1 MGKSLE
7 EIASRELWQSYA
19 VVVNGE
25 FAYRQNAMLNMFKKG
40 VETQKEKSIEVLSS
54 VLDNRV
60 LDVDRDGII
69 AEFAEMLN
77 NEKKE
82 ISYES
87 E

>member
-7 EIASRELWQSYA
+7 EIASKELWKSYA

-25 FAYRQNAMLNMFKKG
+25 FAYRQNAMLNMFHKG
-40 VETQKEKSIEVLSS
+40 VGSQKEKSIEVLSS
-54 VLDNRV
+54 VLDNWV
-60 LDVDRDGII
+60 LDGDRDDII

-77 NEKKE
+77 NEKE

>member
-7 EIASRELWQSYA
+7 EIASRELCQSYA

-25 FAYRQNAMLNMFKKG
+25 FAYRQKSMLDMFYKG
-40 VETQKEKSIEVLSS
+40 VESQKEKSIEVLSS

-77 NEKKE
+77 NE
-82 ISYES
+82 
-87 E
+87 

>member
-7 EIASRELWQSYA
+7 EIASKELWRSYA

-25 FAYRQNAMLNMFKKG
+25 FAYRQKSMLDMFYKG
-40 VETQKEKSIEVLSS
+40 VESQKEKSIEVLSS
-54 VLDNRV
+54 VLDNWV
-60 LDVDRDGII
+60 LDGDRDDVI

-77 NEKKE
+77 NKKE
-82 ISYES
+82 ISYEN

>member
-25 FAYRQNAMLNMFKKG
+25 FAYRQKSMLDMFYKG
-40 VETQKEKSIEVLSS
+40 VESQKEKSIEVLSS
-54 VLDNRV
+54 VLDNWV
-60 LDVDRDGII
+60 LDVDRDDII

-77 NEKKE
+77 NEKRN
-82 ISYES
+82 IL
-87 E
+87 

>member
-25 FAYRQNAMLNMFKKG
+25 FAYRQKSMLDMFYKG
-40 VETQKEKSIEVLSS
+40 VESQKEKSIEVLSS
-54 VLDNRV
+54 VLDNWA
-60 LDVDRDGII
+60 LDGNRADII

-77 NEKKE
+77 SEKRN
-82 ISYES
+82 IL
-87 E
+87 

>member
-1 MGKSLE
+1 MGKNLE

-25 FAYRQNAMLNMFKKG
+25 FAYRQNAMLNMFYKG
-40 VETQKEKSIEVLSS
+40 VEAQKEKSIEVLSS
-54 VLDNRV
+54 VLDNWV
-60 LDVDRDGII
+60 LDGDRDDII

-77 NEKKE
+77 NEKE

>member
-25 FAYRQNAMLNMFKKG
+25 FAYRQNAMLNMFNKG
-40 VETQKEKSIEVLSS
+40 VEAQKEKSIEVLSS

-60 LDVDRDGII
+60 LDGDRDSII
-69 AEFAEMLN
+69 AEF
-77 NEKKE
+77 KE
-82 ISYES
+82 ILINE
-87 E
+87 

>member
-19 VVVNGE
+19 VVINGE

-54 VLDNRV
+54 VLENWWHGGDA
-60 LDVDRDGII
+60 DCII
-69 AEFAEMLN
+69 AEFEEKLN
-77 NEKKE
+77 NV
-82 ISYES
+82 
-87 E
+87 

>member
-7 EIASRELWQSYA
+7 EIASKELWKSYA

-25 FAYRQNAMLNMFKKG
+25 FAYRQNAMLNMFNKG
-40 VETQKEKSIEVLSS
+40 VEAQKEKSIEVLSS

-60 LDVDRDGII
+60 LDGDRDSII
-69 AEFAEMLN
+69 EEFAEMLN

-82 ISYES
+82 ISY
-87 E
+87 

>member
-19 VVVNGE
+19 VVINGE
-25 FAYRQNAMLNMFKKG
+25 FAYRQNAMLNMFNKG

-54 VLDNRV
+54 VLDNWV
-60 LDVDRDGII
+60 LDGDRDNII

-77 NEKKE
+77 NEKE

>member
-7 EIASRELWQSYA
+7 EIASRELYQSYA

-25 FAYRQNAMLNMFKKG
+25 FAYRQNAMLNMFYKG
-40 VETQKEKSIEVLSS
+40 VESQKEKSIEVLSS
-54 VLDNRV
+54 VLDNWV
-60 LDVDRDGII
+60 LDGDRDDII

-77 NEKKE
+77 NKKE
-82 ISYES
+82 ISYEN

>member
-7 EIASRELWQSYA
+7 EIASRELWQSYS
-19 VVVNGE
+19 VVINGE

-40 VETQKEKSIEVLSS
+40 VEAQKEKSIEALLS
-54 VLDNRV
+54 VLDNWV
-60 LDVDRDGII
+60 LDVYRDGII

-77 NEKKE
+77 NEKE

>member
-7 EIASRELWQSYA
+7 EIASKELWQSYA

-25 FAYRQNAMLNMFKKG
+25 FAYRRNAMLNMFNKG

-77 NEKKE
+77 NEKE

-87 E
+87 K

>member
-25 FAYRQNAMLNMFKKG
+25 FAYRQNAMLNMFNKG
-40 VETQKEKSIEVLSS
+40 VEAQKEKSIEALLS
-54 VLDNRV
+54 VLDNWV

-77 NEKKE
+77 NEKE
-82 ISYES
+82 ISYER

>member
-25 FAYRQNAMLNMFKKG
+25 FAYRQKSMLNMFYKG
-40 VETQKEKSIEVLSS
+40 VESQKEKSIEVLSS
-54 VLDNRV
+54 VLDNWV
-60 LDVDRDGII
+60 LDGDRDSII

-77 NEKKE
+77 NE
-82 ISYES
+82 
-87 E
+87 

>member
-25 FAYRQNAMLNMFKKG
+25 FAYRQKSMLDMFYKG
-40 VETQKEKSIEVLSS
+40 VESQKEKSIEVLSS
-54 VLDNRV
+54 VLDNWV
-60 LDVDRDGII
+60 LDGDRADII

-77 NEKKE
+77 NEKRN
-82 ISYES
+82 IL
-87 E
+87 

>member
-7 EIASRELWQSYA
+7 EIASKELWKSYA

-25 FAYRQNAMLNMFKKG
+25 FAYRQNAMLNMFNKG

-54 VLDNRV
+54 VLDNWV
-60 LDVDRDGII
+60 LDGDRDDII

-77 NEKKE
+77 NEKE

>member
-25 FAYRQNAMLNMFKKG
+25 FAYRQNAMLDMFYKG
-40 VETQKEKSIEVLSS
+40 VEAQKEKAIEVLSS
-54 VLDNRV
+54 VLDNWV
-60 LDVDRDGII
+60 LDGDRDDII
-69 AEFAEMLN
+69 AEFEKMLN
-77 NEKKE
+77 NEKE

>member
-7 EIASRELWQSYA
+7 EIASKELWRSYA

-25 FAYRQNAMLNMFKKG
+25 FAYRQKSMLDMFYKG
-40 VETQKEKSIEVLSS
+40 VESQKEKSIEVLSS
-54 VLDNRV
+54 VLDNWV
-60 LDVDRDGII
+60 LDGDRDDII

-77 NEKKE
+77 NKKE
-82 ISYES
+82 ISYEN